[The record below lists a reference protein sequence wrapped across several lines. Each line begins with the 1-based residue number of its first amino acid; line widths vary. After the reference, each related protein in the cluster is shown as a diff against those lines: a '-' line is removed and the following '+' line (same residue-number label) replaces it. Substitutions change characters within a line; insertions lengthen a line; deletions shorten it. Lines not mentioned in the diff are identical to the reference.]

1 MTKNILFLC
10 TGNTCR
16 SPMAEGFARARFEQ
30 LGMDYRAQ
38 SAGLQADGSPVN
50 AKSVFAAKKLY
61 DIDLSH
67 HISRQVTPQM
77 LGQAD
82 FIVTM
87 TEDQAAL
94 LKMLFPQMSEKI
106 SPISSE
112 GIRDPYGGTEDDY
125 LACAKQIH
133 NAIEARTEGGA
144 WS

>member
-1 MTKNILFLC
+1 MIIIGGKNSS
-10 TGNTCR
+10 NT
-16 SPMAEGFARARFEQ
+16 
-30 LGMDYRAQ
+30 
-38 SAGLQADGSPVN
+38 
-50 AKSVFAAKKLY
+50 KKLY

-77 LGQAD
+77 LEQAD

-87 TEDQAAL
+87 TKDQAAL

-125 LACAKQIH
+125 LACAKQIY